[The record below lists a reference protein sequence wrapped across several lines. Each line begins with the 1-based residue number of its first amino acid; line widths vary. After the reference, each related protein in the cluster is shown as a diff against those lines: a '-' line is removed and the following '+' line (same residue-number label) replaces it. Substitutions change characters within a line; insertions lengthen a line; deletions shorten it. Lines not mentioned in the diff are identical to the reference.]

1 MLNLLKTSYRSKITE
16 IQSKIPSIGGFVAKS
31 TLTAVENKI
40 LDNNSL
46 VKKEKK
52 KTKQI
57 IYRKYVKLN
66 KRLLIIIMVNILILP
81 NLII

>member
-40 LDNNSL
+40 LDIISL

-52 KTKQI
+52 TKQTT
-57 IYRKYVKLN
+57 YRKYVKLN
-66 KRLLIIIMVNILILP
+66 KRLLIIIMINILILP

>member
-40 LDNNSL
+40 LDINSL

-52 KTKQI
+52 TKQTT
-57 IYRKYVKLN
+57 YRKYVKLN
-66 KRLLIIIMVNILILP
+66 KRLLIIIMINILILP

>member
-40 LDNNSL
+40 LDINSL

-52 KTKQI
+52 TKQT

-66 KRLLIIIMVNILILP
+66 KRLLIIIMINILILP

>member
-16 IQSKIPSIGGFVAKS
+16 IQNKIPSIGGFVAKS

-52 KTKQI
+52 KKN
-57 IYRKYVKLN
+57 KLYTEN
-66 KRLLIIIMVNILILP
+66 T
-81 NLII
+81 

>member
-1 MLNLLKTSYRSKITE
+1 MLSLLKTSYRSKITE

-52 KTKQI
+52 KKTNYIQKI
-57 IYRKYVKLN
+57 REIE
-66 KRLLIIIMVNILILP
+66 
-81 NLII
+81 

>member
-40 LDNNSL
+40 LVINSL
-46 VKKEKK
+46 VKK
-52 KTKQI
+52 
-57 IYRKYVKLN
+57 N
-66 KRLLIIIMVNILILP
+66 
-81 NLII
+81 

>member
-52 KTKQI
+52 KKQN
-57 IYRKYVKLN
+57 KLYTEN
-66 KRLLIIIMVNILILP
+66 T
-81 NLII
+81 